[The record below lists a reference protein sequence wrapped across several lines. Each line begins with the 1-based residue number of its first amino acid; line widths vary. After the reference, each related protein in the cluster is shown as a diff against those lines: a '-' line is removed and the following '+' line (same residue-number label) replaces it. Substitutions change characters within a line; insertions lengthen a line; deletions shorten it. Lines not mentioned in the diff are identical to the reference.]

1 MNEDLVYLEHILES
15 LRKIL
20 AYTTDYDRFAFLTDT
35 KTQDACIRQFEVI
48 GEATKR
54 LTMNLRTRFPTVP
67 WKDMAGMRDKLI
79 HDYIDVDMDV
89 VWQTATDDVP
99 TLLVEIE
106 TIYETLS
113 LDD

>member
-1 MNEDLVYLEHILES
+1 MKEDLVYLEYILES

-20 AYTTDYDRFAFLTDT
+20 EYTNDFDRIAFLSDT

-48 GEATKR
+48 GETTKR
-54 LTMNLRTRFPTVP
+54 LTMGLRVQFPQVP

-89 VWQTATDDVP
+89 VWQTTTDDVP
-99 TLLVEIE
+99 TLLAEIE

-113 LDD
+113 LND

>member
-1 MNEDLVYLEHILES
+1 MNEDLVYLEHMLES

-20 AYTTDYDRFAFLTDT
+20 AYTTGYDRFAFLADP

-54 LTMNLRTRFPTVP
+54 LSMGLRTQFPTVP

-89 VWQTATDDVP
+89 VWQTASDDVP
-99 TLLVEIE
+99 ALLAEIE

-113 LDD
+113 PNE